1 MKRTTGILAA
11 IVNEEIE
18 RFVRRN
24 TLPVLT
30 EGGMAP
36 EGPENPE
43 DRYAKGH
50 FAKEMNIAVGVNI
63 GIFDGD
69 NMDELI
75 SNAKNGRRVSD
86 GNNINTFEPDK
97 ENIIRKNH
105 LENVSLKAF
114 ASKMNRLDPE
124 MNIRYSPMEAYDY
137 KCPVIVEVVVS
148 RFNRFFP
155 DNPEEK
161 ETIKRTIQRLHE
173 LYPNAVKVG
182 SHTFAGD
189 GVAITFDHY
198 KIGEIDAKGYKTTVE
213 YDVSGFY
220 IEGYDY
226 LGTVSPMTNA
236 DENDLD
242 ALTANVKLYEPYDKD
257 QQLIDYLTKTSAR
270 IKCDGCGRTASR
282 GVYYVFKKQDT
293 GEIVKYGRNCA
304 TKIFGID
311 IVIKLE
317 RLLKG
322 LQILGQSV
330 SKGVQSNN
338 FAKDKVI
345 NTISVMM
352 MNNLLSN
359 FGKMDTEG
367 IMRIA
372 RDLQGADTN
381 DEYIKYCEAEYKFK
395 QENIKKI
402 EQTYDLLMLHGDEI
416 FRTIDDDNEFKAK
429 LKAYGINLVSSDEKA
444 FKRMPEKYLPWI
456 IREFCVLYKRKVT
469 ADRNKEIASTQ
480 PGVAPQQ
487 LPYFGGVKTFNVKV
501 IKSELR
507 QGKNGYYKVVFS
519 VTPDNYGI
527 MWYAFDDALEAGEGE
542 QVTIRGT
549 YSRYTQR
556 GSNFATFDN
565 VSIVQKQQDGQAQP
579 TADIELGTRFRD
591 VRMKVVKNFG
601 KAAILRTPD
610 NIDVRVYIT
619 NINTGTPKFPGID
632 FNEGSDLIVTG
643 TLQRNERGDLFI
655 NRCKFQNA

>member
-1 MKRTTGILAA
+1 MKQTTGILAA

-50 FAKEMNIAVGVNI
+50 FEKEMNIAVGVNI
-63 GIFDGD
+63 GLFDGD

-75 SNAKNGRRVSD
+75 SNAKNGRRVSN
-86 GNNINTFEPDK
+86 GNYINTVEPDK
-97 ENIIRKNH
+97 ENVIRRNH

-114 ASKMNRLDPE
+114 ASKMNKLDPE

-137 KCPVIVEVVVS
+137 KCPIIVEVVVS

-161 ETIKRTIQRLHE
+161 EKIKRTIQRLHE
-173 LYPNAVKVG
+173 LYPNAIKVG
-182 SHTFAGD
+182 SVTFAGN
-189 GVAITFDHY
+189 GVAVTYDHY
-198 KIGEIDAKGYKTTVE
+198 KIDEIDATGYKTTVE

-242 ALTANVKLYEPYDKD
+242 ALAANVKLYEPYDKD
-257 QQLIDYLTKTSAR
+257 EQLINYLAKTSAR
-270 IKCDGCGRTASR
+270 IRCDGCGRTASR

-311 IVIKLE
+311 IVTKLE

-330 SKGVQSNN
+330 SAGIQSGN
-338 FAKDKVI
+338 FSKDKVI

-352 MNNLLSN
+352 MNNLLSS

-367 IMRIA
+367 IMR
-372 RDLQGADTN
+372 RVGDLQGAETN
-381 DEYIKYCEAEYKFK
+381 KEYIKYCEAEYKFK
-395 QENIKKI
+395 QENIKRI
-402 EQTYDLLMLHGDEI
+402 DQTYDLLMLHGDEI
-416 FRTIDDDNEFKAK
+416 FREIADDNEFKTK
-429 LKAYGINLVSSDEKA
+429 LKAFGIGLVSSDEKA

-456 IREFCVLYKRKVT
+456 IREFCVRYKRKVT
-469 ADRNKEIASTQ
+469 SDRNKEIASTQ

-527 MWYAFDDALEAGEGE
+527 MWYVFDDALNAREGE
-542 QVTIRGT
+542 EITIRGT

>member
-1 MKRTTGILAA
+1 MKRTTGILTA

-36 EGPENPE
+36 DGPENPE

-50 FAKEMNIAVGVNI
+50 FAKEMNIAVVVNI
-63 GIFDGD
+63 GLFDGD
-69 NMDELI
+69 NMDELL

-86 GNNINTFEPDK
+86 GNYINTFEPDK
-97 ENIIRKNH
+97 ENVIRRNH

-114 ASKMNRLDPE
+114 ASKMNKLDPE
-124 MNIRYSPMEAYDY
+124 MNIRYNPMEAYDY
-137 KCPVIVEVVVS
+137 KCPVIVEVVTS
-148 RFNRFFP
+148 RFSRLSP
-155 DNPEEK
+155 DDPEEK
-161 ETIKRTIQRLHE
+161 EKIKRTIQRLYE
-173 LYPNAVKVG
+173 FYPNAIKIG
-182 SHTFAGD
+182 SVTRVYD
-189 GVAITFDHY
+189 SVAITYDHY
-198 KIGEIDAKGYKTTVE
+198 KIGEIDANGYKTTVE

-220 IEGYDY
+220 LEGYDY

-311 IVIKLE
+311 IVTKLE

-330 SKGVQSNN
+330 SAGVQSSN

-345 NTISVMM
+345 SVISVMM
-352 MNNLLSN
+352 MDNLLSS
-359 FGKMDTEG
+359 FGKMDTDS
-367 IMRIA
+367 IMRRA
-372 RDLQGADTN
+372 RYLREAEFNMT
-381 DEYIKYCEAEYKFK
+381 YMRYCEAEYKFN

-416 FRTIDDDNEFKAK
+416 FRSIDDDNEFKAK

-456 IREFCVLYKRKVT
+456 IREFCVLYKRKVMN
-469 ADRNKEIASTQ
+469 NKIASTQ
-480 PGVAPQQ
+480 PGVATQQ

-501 IKSELR
+501 VKSEAR
-507 QGKNGYYKVVFS
+507 EGKNGPYNVVFS

-527 MWYAFDDALEAGEGE
+527 MWYAFDDALEAREGE
-542 QVTIRGT
+542 QLTIRGT

-565 VSIVQKQQDGQAQP
+565 VSIAQRQQNDQAQP

>member
-18 RFVRRN
+18 HFVRRN
-24 TLPVLT
+24 TLPVLN

-50 FAKEMNIAVGVNI
+50 FAKEMNIAVVVNI
-63 GIFDGD
+63 GLFDGD
-69 NMDELI
+69 NMDELL

-86 GNNINTFEPDK
+86 GNYINTFEPDK
-97 ENIIRKNH
+97 ENVIRRNH

-114 ASKMNRLDPE
+114 ASKMNKLDPE

-137 KCPVIVEVVVS
+137 KCPVIVEVVTS
-148 RFNRFFP
+148 RFSRLSP
-155 DNPEEK
+155 DDQEEK
-161 ETIKRTIQRLHE
+161 EKIKRTIQRLYE
-173 LYPNAVKVG
+173 LYPNAIKVG
-182 SHTFAGD
+182 SVTRVYDSA
-189 GVAITFDHY
+189 AITYDHY

-220 IEGYDY
+220 LEGYDY

-311 IVIKLE
+311 IVTKLE

-330 SKGVQSNN
+330 SKGVQSSN
-338 FAKDKVI
+338 FTKDKVI
-345 NTISVMM
+345 SVISVMM
-352 MNNLLSN
+352 MDNLLSS
-359 FGKMDTEG
+359 FGKMDTDNIIRRARYLREADFNMTY
-367 IMRIA
+367 MR
-372 RDLQGADTN
+372 
-381 DEYIKYCEAEYKFK
+381 YCEAEYKFN

-469 ADRNKEIASTQ
+469 NNKIASTQ
-480 PGVAPQQ
+480 PGVATQQ

-501 IKSELR
+501 VKSEAR
-507 QGKNGYYKVVFS
+507 EGKNGPYNVVFS

-527 MWYAFDDALEAGEGE
+527 MWYAFDDALEAREGE
-542 QVTIRGT
+542 QLTIRGT

-565 VSIVQKQQDGQAQP
+565 VSIAQRQQNDQAQP
-579 TADIELGTRFRD
+579 TADIELGTRFRN

-601 KAAILRTPD
+601 KTAILRTPD

-619 NINTGTPKFPGID
+619 NIDTGTPKFPGID

-643 TLQRNERGDLFI
+643 TLQRNARGDLFI

>member
-1 MKRTTGILAA
+1 MKRTTDRLAA

-50 FAKEMNIAVGVNI
+50 FAKEMDIAVVVNI
-63 GIFDGD
+63 GLFDGD
-69 NMDELI
+69 NMDELL

-86 GNNINTFEPDK
+86 GNYINTFEPDK
-97 ENIIRKNH
+97 ENVIRRNH

-114 ASKMNRLDPE
+114 ASKMNKLDPE

-137 KCPVIVEVVVS
+137 KCPVIVEVVTS
-148 RFNRFFP
+148 RFSRLSP
-155 DNPEEK
+155 DDQEEK
-161 ETIKRTIQRLHE
+161 EKIKRTIQRLYE
-173 LYPNAVKVG
+173 LYPNAIKVG
-182 SHTFAGD
+182 SVTRVYD
-189 GVAITFDHY
+189 SVAITYDHY

-220 IEGYDY
+220 LEGYDY

-330 SKGVQSNN
+330 SAGVQSSN

-345 NTISVMM
+345 SVISVMM
-352 MNNLLSN
+352 MDNLLSS
-359 FGKMDTEG
+359 FGKMDTDG
-367 IMRIA
+367 IMRRA
-372 RDLQGADTN
+372 RYLREADSTLS
-381 DEYIKYCEAEYKFK
+381 YLRYCEAEYQFK
-395 QENIKKI
+395 QENIKRI

-416 FRTIDDDNEFKAK
+416 FRSIDDDNEFKAK

-469 ADRNKEIASTQ
+469 ADRNNEIASTQ

-501 IKSELR
+501 VKSESR
-507 QGKNGYYKVVFS
+507 QGKNGYYKVVFA

-527 MWYAFDDALEAGEGE
+527 MWYAFDDALEAKEGE
-542 QVTIRGT
+542 EITIRGT

-565 VSIVQKQQDGQAQP
+565 VSIAQRQQGGQEQP
-579 TADIELGTRFRD
+579 AADIELGTRFRD

-601 KAAILRTPD
+601 KTVILRTPD

-619 NINTGTPKFPGID
+619 NFNTGTPKFPGID

-643 TLQRNERGDLFI
+643 TLQRNERGDLLI

>member
-1 MKRTTGILAA
+1 MKRTTGTLAA

-30 EGGMAP
+30 EGGMVP
-36 EGPENPE
+36 QGHENPE

-155 DNPEEK
+155 DDPEEK

-242 ALTANVKLYEPYDKD
+242 ALAANVKLYEPYDKD
-257 QQLIDYLTKTSAR
+257 EQLINYLAKTSAR

-311 IVIKLE
+311 IVTKLE

-330 SKGVQSNN
+330 SAGIQSGN
-338 FAKDKVI
+338 FSKDKVI

-352 MNNLLSN
+352 MNNMLSS

-367 IMRIA
+367 IMR
-372 RDLQGADTN
+372 RVGDLQGAETN
-381 DEYIKYCEAEYKFK
+381 EEYIKYCEAEYKFK

-416 FRTIDDDNEFKAK
+416 FREISDDNEFETK
-429 LKAYGINLVSSDEKA
+429 LKAFGINLVSSDEKA

-456 IREFCVLYKRKVT
+456 IREFCVRYKRKVT

-480 PGVAPQQ
+480 PGVTPQQ

-501 IKSELR
+501 IKSEAR
-507 QGKNGYYKVVFS
+507 QGKNGVYKVVFS

-527 MWYAFDDALEAGEGE
+527 MWYAFDDTLDAREGE
-542 QVTIRGT
+542 EITIRGS

-565 VSIVQKQQDGQAQP
+565 VSIAQRQQDDQAQP
-579 TADIELGTRFRD
+579 TVDIELGTRFRD

-601 KAAILRTPD
+601 KTAILRTPD

-619 NINTGTPKFPGID
+619 NIDTGTPKFPGID
-632 FNEGSDLIVTG
+632 FNEGSDLIATG
-643 TLQRNERGDLFI
+643 TLQRNSRGDLFI

>member
-18 RFVRRN
+18 HFVRRN
-24 TLPVLT
+24 TLPVLN

-50 FAKEMNIAVGVNI
+50 FAKEMNIAVVVNI
-63 GIFDGD
+63 GLFDGD
-69 NMDELI
+69 NMDELL

-86 GNNINTFEPDK
+86 GNYINTFEPDK
-97 ENIIRKNH
+97 ENVIRRNH

-114 ASKMNRLDPE
+114 ASKMNKLDPE

-137 KCPVIVEVVVS
+137 KCPIIVEVVVS
-148 RFNRFFP
+148 RFSRLAP
-155 DNPEEK
+155 DTPEEK
-161 ETIKRTIQRLHE
+161 EKIKRTIQRLYE
-173 LYPNAVKVG
+173 LYPNAIKVG
-182 SHTFAGD
+182 SVTRVYDSA
-189 GVAITFDHY
+189 AITYDHY

-220 IEGYDY
+220 LEGYDY

-311 IVIKLE
+311 IVTKLE

-330 SKGVQSNN
+330 SKGVQSSN
-338 FAKDKVI
+338 FTKDKVI
-345 NTISVMM
+345 SVISVMM
-352 MNNLLSN
+352 MDNLLSS
-359 FGKMDTEG
+359 FGRMDTDS
-367 IMRIA
+367 IIRRA
-372 RDLQGADTN
+372 RNLRDADAN
-381 DEYIKYCEAEYKFK
+381 EEYIKYCEADYKFK

-416 FRTIDDDNEFKAK
+416 FRSIDDDNEFKAK

-456 IREFCVLYKRKVT
+456 IREFCVLYKRKVMN
-469 ADRNKEIASTQ
+469 NKIASTQ
-480 PGVAPQQ
+480 PGGTQQQ

-501 IKSELR
+501 VKSELR

-527 MWYAFDDALEAGEGE
+527 MWYAFDDTLEAREGE
-542 QVTIRGT
+542 QLTIRGS

-565 VSIVQKQQDGQAQP
+565 VSIAQRQQNDQAQP

-601 KAAILRTPD
+601 KTVILRTPD

-619 NINTGTPKFPGID
+619 NFSTDTPKFPGID

-643 TLQRNERGDLFI
+643 TLQRNGRGDLVI

>member
-36 EGPENPE
+36 EGPEDPE

-50 FAKEMNIAVGVNI
+50 FAKEMNIAVAVNI
-63 GIFDGD
+63 GLFDGD

-86 GNNINTFEPDK
+86 GNYINTFEPDK
-97 ENIIRKNH
+97 ENVIRKNH

-114 ASKMNRLDPE
+114 ASKMNKLDPE

-137 KCPVIVEVVVS
+137 KCPVIVEVVAS
-148 RFNRFFP
+148 RFSRFSP
-155 DNPEEK
+155 DDQEEK
-161 ETIKRTIQRLHE
+161 EKIKRTIQRLHE
-173 LYPNAVKVG
+173 LFPNAIKVG
-182 SHTFAGD
+182 SITRAYD
-189 GVAITFDHY
+189 AVAITYDHY
-198 KIGEIDAKGYKTTVE
+198 KIDEIDAKGYKTTVE

-220 IEGYDY
+220 LEGYDY

-311 IVIKLE
+311 IVTKLE

-330 SKGVQSNN
+330 STGVQSGN
-338 FAKDKVI
+338 FSKDKVI
-345 NTISVMM
+345 SVISVMM
-352 MNNLLSN
+352 MDNLLSS
-359 FGKMDTEG
+359 FGRMDTDS
-367 IMRIA
+367 IIRRA
-372 RDLQGADTN
+372 RNLRDADAN
-381 DEYIKYCEAEYKFK
+381 EEYIKYCEADYKFK

-416 FRTIDDDNEFKAK
+416 FRSIDDDNEFKAK

-469 ADRNKEIASTQ
+469 NNKIASTQ
-480 PGVAPQQ
+480 PGGTQQQ

-501 IKSELR
+501 VKSELR

-527 MWYAFDDALEAGEGE
+527 MWYAFDDTLEAREGE
-542 QVTIRGT
+542 QLTIRGS

-565 VSIVQKQQDGQAQP
+565 VSIAQRQQDGQEQP
-579 TADIELGTRFRD
+579 AADIELGTRFRD

-601 KAAILRTPD
+601 KVAILRTPD

-619 NINTGTPKFPGID
+619 NMGTGTPRFPGID
-632 FNEGSDLIVTG
+632 FNEGSELIVTG
-643 TLQRNERGDLFI
+643 TLQENARGDLFI